1 MGIHRPDACP
11 YLSITA
17 ARAGAKHPQRRQAMS
32 DPQDLARRYIHIWNE
47 ADPAARR
54 AAVAAL
60 WIENGTHYVRE
71 RQVHGHADLETRV
84 ATSHQTNVAE
94 RNYWFEPD
102 GGIEQLRDMV
112 KFKWRMVPRGAGAV
126 AATGSIVCLLAD
138 DGRIRIDY
146 QFIDPD

>member
-1 MGIHRPDACP
+1 
-11 YLSITA
+11 
-17 ARAGAKHPQRRQAMS
+17 MS
-32 DPQDLARRYIHIWNE
+32 HAEDLAKRYVHIWNE

-54 AAVAAL
+54 AQVAAL

-71 RQVHGHADLETRV
+71 REVHGHPDLEKRV

-94 RNYWFEPD
+94 RNYRFEPN
-102 GGIEQLRDMV
+102 GGVEQLRDMV
-112 KFKWRMVPRGAGAV
+112 RFNWRMVPRDGGAV
-126 AATGSIVCLLAD
+126 AATGLIVCLLAD

>member
-1 MGIHRPDACP
+1 
-11 YLSITA
+11 
-17 ARAGAKHPQRRQAMS
+17 MS
-32 DPQDLARRYIHIWNE
+32 HAEDLAKRYIHIWNE

-54 AAVAAL
+54 AEVAAL

-71 RQVHGHADLETRV
+71 REVHGHADLETRV

-94 RNYWFEPD
+94 RNYWFEPN

-112 KFKWRMVPRGAGAV
+112 KFSWRMVPKGGGAV
-126 AATGSIVCLLAD
+126 AATGLIICLLAG